1 MLVST
6 TYNIHVGA
14 LICLKLQC
22 FLQCS
27 GGPNPAIHSLD
38 TNEFGESL
46 IWKESRT
53 HQLYGVSENLWCLD
67 DLLTN
72 SKSSTFSENLW
83 WMDDLLTNSKSS
95 TFSENLYGV
104 WMIYSP
110 TLSHQSLTFSEN
122 LWSLDDL
129 LTNSKSSTFSE
140 NLYGVWMIFPKGFP
154 NAFHTALEP
163 PPFAPPPQKCRRRC
177 RVHPGRK
184 WYSQSQTS
192 ALPRHVGGF
201 PPVISVGVGTYLTMM
216 SPWLSP
222 WFSKKSMKLM
232 FGK

>member
-110 TLSHQSLTFSEN
+110 TLSHQSSTFSEN

-140 NLYGVWMIFPKGFP
+140 NLWCLNDFSQGLSQCLPHRPG
-154 NAFHTALEP
+154 TAALRTAASKMSAPLPGSPRQKMVLPEP
-163 PPFAPPPQKCRRRC
+163 DISTASPCR
-177 RVHPGRK
+177 
-184 WYSQSQTS
+184 
-192 ALPRHVGGF
+192 GF
-201 PPVISVGVGTYLTMM
+201 PPSDLCRCRN
-216 SPWLSP
+216 LSDYDEP
-222 WFSKKSMKLM
+222 MAVAMVFQEVHETHVR
-232 FGK
+232 

>member
-1 MLVST
+1 MLIDCWVWIGLRHKKNGRSNLHLTHSRRYKEQLGIMLVST

-83 WMDDLLTNSKSS
+83 CLNDFSQGLSQCLPHRPGTAALRTAASKMSAPLPGSPRQKMVLPEPDIS
-95 TFSENLYGV
+95 TA
-104 WMIYSP
+104 SP
-110 TLSHQSLTFSEN
+110 
-122 LWSLDDL
+122 
-129 LTNSKSSTFSE
+129 
-140 NLYGVWMIFPKGFP
+140 
-154 NAFHTALEP
+154 
-163 PPFAPPPQKCRRRC
+163 CR
-177 RVHPGRK
+177 
-184 WYSQSQTS
+184 
-192 ALPRHVGGF
+192 GF
-201 PPVISVGVGTYLTMM
+201 PPSDLCRCRN
-216 SPWLSP
+216 LSDYDEP
-222 WFSKKSMKLM
+222 MAVAMVFQEVHETHVR
-232 FGK
+232 

>member
-1 MLVST
+1 MMINEKHMFIKPQTWCWLIVGFEMVWGNKKNGRSNLHLTHSRRYKEQLGIMLVS
-6 TYNIHVGA
+6 TYNIHVGK

-22 FLQCS
+22 FLHVSKTTIRFQCS

-67 DLLTN
+67 D
-72 SKSSTFSENLW
+72 
-83 WMDDLLTNSKSS
+83 
-95 TFSENLYGV
+95 
-104 WMIYSP
+104 
-110 TLSHQSLTFSEN
+110 
-122 LWSLDDL
+122 
-129 LTNSKSSTFSE
+129 
-140 NLYGVWMIFPKGFP
+140 FPKGFP
-154 NAFHTALEP
+154 NAFRTALEP

-192 ALPRHVGGF
+192 ALPRHVGET
-201 PPVISVGVGTYLTMM
+201 PSDLCRCRN
-216 SPWLSP
+216 LSDYDEP
-222 WFSKKSMKLM
+222 MAVYMVFREVHETHVR
-232 FGK
+232 